1 MSFWDMIR
9 NAKVG
14 KDLEAAI
21 EAYRRRYIRSAA
33 APEEAT
39 LDDVIR
45 HSFEME
51 QRARHPQRMDF
62 GPHADEERLYR
73 GQQASAEMFADITH
87 SMDNLPAGK
96 VPDYVKENHDLYA
109 QLEQEMMARELM
121 MDIDYGKHFIGP
133 KGKVKIPPSLNAM
146 APLLGIGHP
155 RSRELYDRMLSESE
169 KAAKLRAESS
179 SRRAIET
186 MLYAADL
193 PGNLMFDLV
202 GGAMTQLPEHEP
214 AAAYSTSSLRK

>member
-62 GPHADEERLYR
+62 GPHADEERLYISI
-73 GQQASAEMFADITH
+73 ANPYDE
-87 SMDNLPAGK
+87 LGK
-96 VPDYVKENHDLYA
+96 KT
-109 QLEQEMMARELM
+109 
-121 MDIDYGKHFIGP
+121 GG
-133 KGKVKIPPSLNAM
+133 S
-146 APLLGIGHP
+146 GIGLVSVGK
-155 RSRELYDRMLSESE
+155 R
-169 KAAKLRAESS
+169 LRAHYGRKGSL
-179 SRRAIET
+179 RQVRKDGCFAFVG
-186 MLYAADL
+186 AHADEPGKERVIDGVAEFVCGAL
-193 PGNLMFDLV
+193 PGTMIDDLGV
-202 GGAMTQLPEHEP
+202 DHQAVHVKDHG
-214 AAAYSTSSLRK
+214 LRQSCLRRS